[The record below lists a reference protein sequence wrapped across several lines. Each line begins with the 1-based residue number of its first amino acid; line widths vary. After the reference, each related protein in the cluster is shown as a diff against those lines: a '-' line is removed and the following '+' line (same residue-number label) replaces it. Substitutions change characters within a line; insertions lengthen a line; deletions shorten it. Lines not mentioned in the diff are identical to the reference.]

1 MALLERLK
9 DCARLRVWTEDDF
22 KLSHD
27 TLREVRIAERLDS
40 LLQVHLPYGD
50 RERSV
55 RVDILVFDEARRSLN
70 AYNVKRGNG
79 SYDGGKR
86 RLIHQE
92 LVRTQMLLTDY
103 GRGIGLSS
111 ETSNAHVI
119 FYYGLLWLPPPL
131 AISGDDLDEHFQ
143 FPVHEAIELVNAYF
157 VSRLSAL
164 IEQEEQPDQCFRW
177 LSAHVSRTRKAV
189 RSQYH
194 LNRWDQ
200 DRKHFWS
207 HFFFLSFQCFR
218 KIHQSDAGNRSG
230 ESRPA
235 ENILGHPDSGA
246 VNSPTCI
253 TPEYNEKIRPQPDR
267 ENAFAEV
274 SGGETGI
281 RTLGTLSRS
290 TVFKTAAFDH
300 SATSPVTQIELF
312 CGLGRERR
320 SGKEKSA
327 QDCCG
332 SRTRNLSPIVAD
344 GPNVRVSIPNHS
356 VYASLKDA

>member
-1 MALLERLK
+1 MTVGTPVPTTSELEDYLERMRPTVDETIDRLGATSFREDPIAGRKYSRATSIISSAYKRHGAILQRALLERLM

-86 RLIHQE
+86 RLIQEE

-103 GRGIGLSS
+103 GRGIGLLS

-119 FYYGLLWLPPPL
+119 FYYGLLSLPPPL

-157 VSRLSAL
+157 VARLSAL
-164 IEQEEQPDQCFRW
+164 IEQED
-177 LSAHVSRTRKAV
+177 
-189 RSQYH
+189 
-194 LNRWDQ
+194 
-200 DRKHFWS
+200 
-207 HFFFLSFQCFR
+207 
-218 KIHQSDAGNRSG
+218 
-230 ESRPA
+230 
-235 ENILGHPDSGA
+235 
-246 VNSPTCI
+246 
-253 TPEYNEKIRPQPDR
+253 
-267 ENAFAEV
+267 
-274 SGGETGI
+274 
-281 RTLGTLSRS
+281 
-290 TVFKTAAFDH
+290 
-300 SATSPVTQIELF
+300 
-312 CGLGRERR
+312 
-320 SGKEKSA
+320 
-327 QDCCG
+327 
-332 SRTRNLSPIVAD
+332 
-344 GPNVRVSIPNHS
+344 
-356 VYASLKDA
+356 